1 MQGMSAFLAGIC
13 IKGDGTICPPGS
25 FEIKAIYAM
34 SGAFVLIAIIGL
46 AWLGRR
52 SRRP

>member
-1 MQGMSAFLAGIC
+1 MIALLAGIC
-13 IKGDGTICPPGS
+13 LKGDNTICPAGS

-34 SGAFVLIAIIGL
+34 SGAFVLLAIVGL
-46 AWLGRR
+46 VWLGNR